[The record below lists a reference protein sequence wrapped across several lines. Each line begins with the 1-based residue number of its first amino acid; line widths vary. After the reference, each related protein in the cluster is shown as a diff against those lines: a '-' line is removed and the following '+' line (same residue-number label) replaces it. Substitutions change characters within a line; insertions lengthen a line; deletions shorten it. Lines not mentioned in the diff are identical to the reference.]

1 MSSKR
6 KVETYLQDFHNIS
19 KKTNDLKENIRQYIE
34 RLANILPNTENLT
47 KQNYVEFIFYVHE
60 FDIILFC

>member
-19 KKTNDLKENIRQYIE
+19 KKTNDLKEKYKTIYRK
-34 RLANILPNTENLT
+34 T
-47 KQNYVEFIFYVHE
+47 
-60 FDIILFC
+60 C